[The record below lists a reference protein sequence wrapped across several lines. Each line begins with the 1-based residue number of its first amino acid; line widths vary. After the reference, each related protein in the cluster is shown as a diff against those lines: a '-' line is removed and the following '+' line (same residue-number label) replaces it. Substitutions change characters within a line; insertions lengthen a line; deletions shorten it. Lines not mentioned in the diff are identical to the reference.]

1 MTTEDPI
8 RIDLLPGDY
17 QNGSSGERD
26 DAALATTVPN
36 AALAALGKTISSTVL
51 NLTLASAEGHASA
64 VTNPIEVNEAEGAEE
79 GDDRSESSETLSSD
93 APRRSSSAIERARS
107 ANQSAFKSALR
118 NSTSTVVLEGR
129 TGEGDDPVILT
140 CDLYVKKTGLTN
152 TRYAKHFCTLSYAEG
167 VDGGTGCRLSY
178 QESQCI
184 VREIVIVRMDGE
196 VAARLEFTIISDE
209 DQTYTVRAF
218 LRAEFEQWTD
228 AIKKSVPPPLSS
240 KEAEGSALKRTSSL
254 LSRKSSTATST
265 ALLIAE
271 GGVCVGLR
279 RGLSY

>member
-1 MTTEDPI
+1 MAEAGKRAERGLAFP
-8 RIDLLPGDY
+8 RKRSGD
-17 QNGSSGERD
+17 GKALSITA
-26 DAALATTVPN
+26 DAGGTAHGLTAL
-36 AALAALGKTISSTVL
+36 S
-51 NLTLASAEGHASA
+51 LASAEGHASV
-64 VTNPIEVNEAEGAEE
+64 VTNLIDANEAEGAEE

-107 ANQSAFKSALR
+107 ANQSALKSALR
-118 NSTSTVVLEGR
+118 NWTSKAVLEGR
-129 TGEGDDPVILT
+129 TREGGDPAILT

-152 TRYAKHFCTLSYAEG
+152 TRYAKHFCTLSYAKG

-184 VREIVIVRMDGE
+184 VREIVIVGMDDE

-209 DQTYTVRAF
+209 DQTYSVRAF